1 MIAAMMT
8 GGRRLGAVVML
19 VLLGLPVARAQT
31 PDGPRTLQPETDPG
45 AIQSEPLPP
54 PAEAAPPA
62 APPSPSA
69 PGNAGATAAAPE
81 AAPPETTMTPPA
93 AAPAETPAAPQTVLL
108 SPDWQPRGIATLQ
121 ALDTHD
127 VRVARIEVPV
137 GQSGHFGTLTIAV
150 RACLVRP
157 PDQAT
162 DAAALLQV
170 SDARPGGP
178 GFSGWMF
185 AAEPALALLE
195 NPIYDVRVLTCH

>member
-1 MIAAMMT
+1 MIAAMMA
-8 GGRRLGAVVML
+8 GGRRFGAVAVL
-19 VLLGLPVARAQT
+19 VLLVLPVARAQT
-31 PDGPRTLQPETDPG
+31 PDGPRALQPETDPG

-62 APPSPSA
+62 APALATPNGVPA
-69 PGNAGATAAAPE
+69 PGAP
-81 AAPPETTMTPPA
+81 APETTMTPPA
-93 AAPAETPAAPQTVLL
+93 MAPAATPAAPQTVLL

-121 ALDTHD
+121 ALDKHD

-137 GQSGHFGTLTIAV
+137 GQSGHFGALTIAV
-150 RACLVRP
+150 RACLARP
-157 PDQAT
+157 SDQAT

-185 AAEPALALLE
+185 AAEPALAILE
-195 NPIYDVRVLTCH
+195 NPIYDVRVLACH